1 MLNARALA
9 AGFDKAG
16 LRMVSGGTDNHLIL
30 LNLTG
35 TGVTGKELEKRL
47 DAANITVNKNTVPFE
62 TLSPFITSGIRVG
75 TPAVTSRGMKE
86 PEMARIAEW
95 IARLTREGDAAVDA
109 VRAEVEEMTRAFP
122 LYAGDVLE

>member
-95 IARLTREGDAAVDA
+95 IARLTREGDAAVDS